1 MERIMADF
9 DFLSSEIYELLNG
22 DRVDFIFGQPTAL
35 APSEIC
41 GREPFVVIEIEQ
53 QKCQNTYGQA
63 PCTASG
69 SIKCYNTRKTCQDAA
84 NYDGTGKVTWRF
96 IKDNSQDGSYILDA
110 SDTTDIK
117 TNGLPFLVNT
127 STTPTKVNIGGI
139 QDGSG
144 GLGTRATLN
153 VTFKDAPYTD
163 EFADDYII
171 SRTYNPLSQGT
182 FWGKWLA
189 RNPYY
194 QNAIVRIYEGYYGQ
208 QLSEMNSREY
218 VLESLTRNRDTVS
231 LKAKDP
237 ISLFN
242 LEKAK
247 IPNESDLS
255 LVVGIDASTT
265 TINLFGTVFGSNSDL
280 NPIGNSAKDYLTIG
294 DELIEYD
301 GYVLVDSNQA
311 QLSNVVRGAFGT
323 TAEAHETDD
332 KAQRVL
338 RYENAKIDSVLT
350 DAFAFSAASNV
361 FAQSVIDG
369 WVADAVAEFDQY
381 QKGFEFTGSVQK
393 PMTVG
398 KFLSQVMIQAN
409 AYFYWH
415 EREKKMIYRVN
426 RAPIGAPKALT
437 DDNHIIADSLAI
449 SEKPND
455 RKSRAIYYYNFDE
468 QQKFL
473 ESREDLQHYK
483 NVNIVIDTDAESGN
497 EFGDIRPFS
506 IFASFVTQKLWADTN
521 SFLTLYRYRDTP
533 RFATI
538 KVDAKDGQL
547 WIGDQVTIETAA
559 DQNFD
564 GSPNVQQWQI
574 ISAKEVV
581 SSDTMEYM
589 LQSSPFF
596 GRYGLWMDDNAPL
609 TYAAAT
615 EEQRENGMFWSDN
628 NGKMSDGSDG
638 YKWQV

>member
-1 MERIMADF
+1 MADF
-9 DFLSSEIYELLNG
+9 EFLSGDAYTIETGSTTFDFTAPVLL
-22 DRVDFIFGQPTAL
+22 
-35 APSEIC
+35 PSEIC

-127 STTPTKVNIGGI
+127 STKPTKVNIGGI

-171 SRTYNPLSQGT
+171 SRTYNPLNQGT

-255 LVVGIDASTT
+255 LIADIDASTT
-265 TINLFGTVFGSNSDL
+265 TIRFFGTQTDL
-280 NPIGNSAKDYLTIG
+280 DPIFGNSTLYYLSIG
-294 DELIEYD
+294 DELISYT
-301 GYVLVDSNQA
+301 GYSLLGNNQYE
-311 QLSNVVRGAFGT
+311 LTGVVRGAFGT

-332 KAQRVL
+332 KAQRVV
-338 RYENAKIDSVLT
+338 RYEGAKINSMLV
-350 DAFAFSAASNV
+350 DAFSMSNAFNV
-361 FAQSVIDG
+361 FESSRIFG

-381 QKGFEFTGSVQK
+381 QRGFEFTGSITK

-426 RAPIGAPKALT
+426 RAPVGAPKALT

-483 NVNIVIDTDAESGN
+483 NVNIVIDTDAESDV
-497 EFGDIRPFS
+497 EYGDIRPFS

-638 YKWQV
+638 YKWQI